1 MFVYISKYRP
11 ERRSCQL
18 QIYQTILQT
27 KKRPGESNSEPFY
40 MKNKTGDDLLSQ
52 AAARQVPSAQRSL
65 TSVFEMGTGV
75 ASVPLSPDFD
85 ISKYDRLN
93 INTCQLI
100 CQHFSSY
107 RFRDIAP

>member
-75 ASVPLSPDFD
+75 ASVPLSPDF
-85 ISKYDRLN
+85 SGYHTLKTASEYKKQMKLEVKPS
-93 INTCQLI
+93 T
-100 CQHFSSY
+100 Y
-107 RFRDIAP
+107 